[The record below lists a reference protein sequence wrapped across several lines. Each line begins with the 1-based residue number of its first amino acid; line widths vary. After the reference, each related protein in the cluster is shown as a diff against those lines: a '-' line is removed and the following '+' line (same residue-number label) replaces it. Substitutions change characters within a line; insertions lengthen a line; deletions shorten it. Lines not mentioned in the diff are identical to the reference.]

1 MTYKVKMRLVTF
13 LAVFVLLV
21 PLSFSQSVLPK
32 NLKCPVDGTVFSV
45 KMNGNFSTDSTLA
58 DLQKTGRIT
67 GMYENMIFGCPKC
80 YYSGYEHDFA
90 LNFSGFAKKE
100 IKQLIAPF
108 KTEKLTDLLE
118 VEIAAKV
125 HTYFGHNNDNIAY
138 IYLIGSYIA
147 KNEPYTVEQRKRM
160 QQLAIDSYLKALE
173 KEEYAKGKVKNN
185 VFYLVGELYRRIG
198 DFDQSLQFFN
208 EAMQNADPNDWI
220 YERLLI
226 QKKLSEQQNDDNSL

>member
-1 MTYKVKMRLVTF
+1 MRLFIF
-13 LAVFVLLV
+13 LGVFLLHI
-21 PLSFSQSVLPK
+21 SNCFSQSVLPK
-32 NLKCPVDGTVFSV
+32 NLKCPVDGTIFSV

-100 IKQLIAPF
+100 IKKLVAPF

-125 HTYFGHNNDNIAY
+125 HAYFGHNNDNIAY

-160 QQLAIDSYLKALE
+160 QQLSIDSYLKAIE
-173 KEEYAKGKVKNN
+173 KEEYAQGKVKNN

-198 DFDQSLQFFN
+198 NFEKSLHYFN
-208 EAMQNADPNDWI
+208 EAMQHMEPNDWI
-220 YERLLI
+220 YERVQI
-226 QKKLSEQQNDDNSL
+226 QKKLSEAQNEDNSL